1 MPTSLAC
8 TFAVPKEKYL
18 GMQPNGIFFL
28 FRNEKKTVFKA
39 QGKQKTNERV
49 IGEIVRS
56 INQQS
61 SSGSNTASAA
71 TAALEY
77 LQIWDNVPI
86 VVPPLAPSDLQLC
99 SIIDLSYVLEVILVF
114 SNN

>member
-1 MPTSLAC
+1 
-8 TFAVPKEKYL
+8 
-18 GMQPNGIFFL
+18 MQTNDIFFL

-56 INQQS
+56 INQQQQS
-61 SSGSNTASAA
+61 SSSSNTAAVAA
-71 TAALEY
+71 AALEY

-86 VVPPLAPSDLQLC
+86 VVPPLAPSDLHLC

-114 SNN
+114 SI